1 MYPLIK
7 EVVMD
12 AIIKSRIDLDLK
24 TDVERIL
31 ATLGLTVSDA
41 IRPTFKKIA
50 ARQGL
55 PFDVKIPN
63 AQTQSA
69 MRDMPMRGLLRC
81 GQYSAARGC
90 LKLDKSCVWLQPT
103 VDRLPCHAQVQP
115 LCGGDLQQYGFAR
128 VWF

>member
-1 MYPLIK
+1 
-7 EVVMD
+7 MD
-12 AIIKSRIDLDLK
+12 AIIKSRINLDLK

-41 IRPTFKKIA
+41 IRITFKQIA

-69 MRDMPMRGLLRC
+69 MRDADTWV
-81 GQYSAARGC
+81 AAVRANEV
-90 LKLDKSCVWLQPT
+90 LAAPQNADDLFDELAHPRKTRPIAKTNNKSVSP
-103 VDRLPCHAQVQP
+103 
-115 LCGGDLQQYGFAR
+115 R
-128 VWF
+128 VA

>member
-1 MYPLIK
+1 
-7 EVVMD
+7 VD

-24 TDVERIL
+24 TDVERVL

-41 IRPTFKKIA
+41 IRLTFKQIS

-69 MRDMPMRGLLRC
+69 MRDADAWVAAMRAGAQPHEAQTTEQLFESLSKVDSHKAFGKPSKAPSTR
-81 GQYSAARGC
+81 AA
-90 LKLDKSCVWLQPT
+90 Q
-103 VDRLPCHAQVQP
+103 
-115 LCGGDLQQYGFAR
+115 
-128 VWF
+128 

>member
-1 MYPLIK
+1 
-7 EVVMD
+7 MD
-12 AIIKSRIDLDLK
+12 AIIKSRINLDLK

-41 IRPTFKKIA
+41 IRITFKQIA

-69 MRDMPMRGLLRC
+69 MRDADAWV
-81 GQYSAARGC
+81 AAVRANE
-90 LKLDKSCVWLQPT
+90 
-103 VDRLPCHAQVQP
+103 AQVTMQNAD
-115 LCGGDLQQYGFAR
+115 DLFDELSHPRKPRPIAKTNNKPTSPNAA
-128 VWF
+128 